1 MKYVDFSELVMI
13 LMMYTNSV
21 MSSKVNVSFAI
32 IKFMIY
38 LLNLFHLSH
47 LVIYN
52 MILNNTRLMC
62 CTISQY
68 QLVTQWK

>member
-1 MKYVDFSELVMI
+1 MKYVDFSELVTI

-38 LLNLFHLSH
+38 ILNLFHLSH

>member
-1 MKYVDFSELVMI
+1 MKYVDFSELVTI
-13 LMMYTNSV
+13 LMIYTNSA

>member
-1 MKYVDFSELVMI
+1 MKYVDFSELVTI

>member
-1 MKYVDFSELVMI
+1 MKYVDFNELVMI

-38 LLNLFHLSH
+38 ILNLFHLSH